1 MFTGYIT
8 PTATVYKT
16 LTGSIHNVTDVWYN
30 GSFAWYSAGDA
41 MCTRDGCPEISVI
54 ANAAVNSYCVTR
66 GNANQWIQIDLGAI
80 FPIYCIYIKNC
91 SDVAKYTLNGAY
103 VQVFDDTSISN
114 VNAPGVVQYQSAPFQ
129 DPTGSTTSYAYT
141 NPPVAHAAFSSYM
154 LFPPNPNAVGSG
166 PITAV

>member
-1 MFTGYIT
+1 
-8 PTATVYKT
+8 
-16 LTGSIHNVTDVWYN
+16 
-30 GSFAWYSAGDA
+30 

-54 ANAAVNSYCVTR
+54 ANAAANSYCGTR

-80 FPIYCIYIKNC
+80 FPIYCIYIKNR

-129 DPTGSTTSYAYT
+129 DPTGSTTSYAFNNST
-141 NPPVAHAAFSSYM
+141 AHPGFTSYM
-154 LFPPNPNAVGSG
+154 MFPPNVNAVGSG
-166 PITAV
+166 PVTAI